1 MNIMFR
7 CSSKVS
13 IFVDINNFQNP
24 KMKKVIILIGLISLI
39 FSCKKENVGIKKV
52 IGNEKFASFGDSI
65 SSENVLSKDEMF
77 NKYEALKEGDTINV
91 KFRSNIKS
99 VCQKKGCW
107 MNMDLNDK
115 NEAFVKFKDY
125 GFFMPK
131 NASGSEAIV
140 NGKAFISVETVAEL
154 KHYAK
159 DAGKSQAAIDSILAP
174 KTNYSF
180 MANGVLIKQ

>member
-1 MNIMFR
+1 MNIIFC
-7 CSSKVS
+7 CSGKVS
-13 IFVDINNFQNP
+13 IFVDINNFQIQ
-24 KMKKVIILIGLISLI
+24 KMKKILIILGLILTIS
-39 FSCKKENVGIKKV
+39 SCKKENIGTKKE
-52 IGNEKFASFGDSI
+52 IGNEKFVSFGDSI

-77 NKYEALKEGDTINV
+77 NKYVALKEGDTIDV

-107 MNMDLNDK
+107 MNLDLNNK
-115 NEAFVKFKDY
+115 NDAFVKFQDY

-140 NGKAFISVETVAEL
+140 NGKAFISIETVAEL

-159 DAGKSQAAIDSILAP
+159 DAGKSQAAIDSILVP

>member
-1 MNIMFR
+1 MKNIFI
-7 CSSKVS
+7 VLAFG
-13 IFVDINNFQNP
+13 I
-24 KMKKVIILIGLISLI
+24 VIS
-39 FSCKKENVGIKKV
+39 SCKKENIGIGKV

-65 SSENVLSKDEMF
+65 SSENVLSKDYMF
-77 NKYEALKEGDTINV
+77 KKYAALKEGDTIDV

-131 NASGSEAIV
+131 NASGSQAIV
-140 NGKAFISVETVAEL
+140 SGKAFISVETVAEL

-159 DAGKSQAAIDSILAP
+159 DAGKSQAAIDSILVP